1 MILVD
6 ILGQGKAR
14 TKPNFYRVP
23 SLTLQRRSRGFNF
36 VEIVVA
42 FGLLAVMVSIFFNL
56 IPSSTLAS
64 LRAENRLSASN
75 IAQNQLERLR
85 ATPFSD
91 LAGSVTE
98 EKRGSTIFKV
108 TTSVSTIAGLNPDHI
123 RLARVQVDWS
133 ERLKDQTLA
142 YELRVFNQ
150 NR

>member
-1 MILVD
+1 MD
-6 ILGQGKAR
+6 ILGQGNVGK
-14 TKPNFYRVP
+14 KPNLYKVR
-23 SLTLQRRSRGFNF
+23 SLTQQRKSRGFNF

-91 LAGSVTE
+91 LAGLDGQVSE
-98 EKRGSTIFKV
+98 EKRGSTSFKV
-108 TTSVSTIAGLNPDHI
+108 TTSISDIGGLNPDHI

-133 ERLKDQTLA
+133 ERLKDQSLS

>member
-1 MILVD
+1 M
-6 ILGQGKAR
+6 
-14 TKPNFYRVP
+14 
-23 SLTLQRRSRGFNF
+23 
-36 VEIVVA
+36 A

-91 LAGSVTE
+91 LAGYDGKVTE
-98 EKRGSTIFKV
+98 EKRGSTTFKV
-108 TTSVSTIAGLNPDHI
+108 TTSVSDVAGLNSDHI